1 MWSDR
6 TLLVMGFM
14 TQHPLKAP
22 VSSDQFCVDIRM
34 CFSSDLRTFAGQKQS
49 AYLFTHA
56 SQLFSEWNT
65 GHQLCMGSNAHFV
78 YTVGYY

>member
-6 TLLVMGFM
+6 SLLVKGFM

-22 VSSDQFCVDIRM
+22 VSPDQFCVDIRM
-34 CFSSDLRTFAGQKQS
+34 CFSRTFAGQKQS

-65 GHQLCMGSNAHFV
+65 AHQLCMGSNAYFV
-78 YTVGYY
+78 YTVGCYC